1 MKNFFKIKKY
11 LIPYIL
17 IASIVIVA
25 VLFSQGESNDNNF
38 FYRQE

>member
-1 MKNFFKIKKY
+1 MKNLFKIKKY

-17 IASIVIVA
+17 ITTILIILVS
-25 VLFSQGESNDNNF
+25 FSQGERNDNNF

>member
-1 MKNFFKIKKY
+1 MKNLFKNKKY

-17 IASIVIVA
+17 ITFILIFIVS
-25 VLFSQGESNDNNF
+25 FSQGDNNDNNF